1 MSGIA
6 SSRKVQKLAY
16 DLGLR
21 SDGPIVEQVLQF
33 CMGQVAAWVDEDGVA
48 TLAELEGVACRRL
61 CLEFEEIWS
70 DEDIERLV
78 KKYAAQGEFAF
89 AYIRTAFDGET
100 FGTTLIRDNVAPGV
114 KSYVAFIDCRGPK
127 AHRRYFTRWHEIAH
141 LLTLPPRPGE
151 PVNRSPL
158 VRCPVEQLMDKIAAE
173 VGFFDPIFRPA
184 LEDYLASGPLGFQVV
199 EQIRRDHCPTAS
211 FQSTLIACVR
221 QAPVPA
227 VYIEAAMG
235 YKKEEAAKVYSPQ
248 MTLFPVELPEAR
260 LRIQNAMGNDEARAV
275 RMRFDRNMEVP
286 QSSVFA
292 RLFGGEVD
300 QDTSAGLTGYES
312 LSIWQHSD
320 GSTLG
325 NTDIFV
331 QARRHPGVVFGL
343 VVPA

>member
-1 MSGIA
+1 M
-6 SSRKVQKLAY
+6 QKLAY

-21 SDGPIVEQVLQF
+21 GDGAVVDQVLEY
-33 CMGQVAAWVDEDGVA
+33 CMGQVAGWADEDGVA

-70 DEDIERLV
+70 DDDIERLV
-78 KKYAAQGEFAF
+78 RKYAEQGEYAF

-100 FGTTLIRDNVAPGV
+100 FGTTLIRDDVAPGV
-114 KSYVAFIDCRGPK
+114 KSYIAFIDCRGPK

-141 LLTLPPRPGE
+141 LLTLPPRSGE

-158 VRCPVEQLMDKIAAE
+158 GRCPVEQLMDKIAAE

-184 LEDYLASGPLGFQVV
+184 LEGYLASGSLGFQVV

-227 VYIEAAMG
+227 VYVEAAMG
-235 YKKEEAAKVYSPQ
+235 YKKDEATKVFSPQ
-248 MTLFPVELPEAR
+248 RTLFPVELPEAR
-260 LRIQNAMGNDEARAV
+260 LRIQNATGNDEAR
-275 RMRFDRNMEVP
+275 RLRLRFDRNMEVP
-286 QSSVFA
+286 GTSVLA

-300 QDTSAGLTGYES
+300 RGSSTDLAGHEA
-312 LSIWQHSD
+312 LSNWEHSD
-320 GSTLG
+320 GSTLSDA
-325 NTDIFV
+325 TVFIE
-331 QARRHPGVVFGL
+331 ARRLPSQVFGL
-343 VVPA
+343 VVPC